1 MTSPT
6 APLMTDDEIAF
17 RAAINILRDII
28 ESGRMPS
35 GVPLRPDAADLHERA
50 ARHLEGLLHKARQEP
65 QP

>member
-6 APLMTDDEIAF
+6 DPIMTDDEIAF
-17 RAAINILRDII
+17 RAAINILRDCI

-35 GVPLRPDAADLHERA
+35 GQPLRPDAADLHERA
-50 ARHLEGLLHKARQEP
+50 TQHLEGLLRKVRKEP